1 MSDFEVATTV
11 ATSPDRLFGYLA
23 DVRHLPDYFPKALH
37 ATGGGPDE
45 EVSVTLDVDGV
56 ACEVAAW
63 VRADPG
69 TRRLQWGVPA
79 YGYQGWLTVSPGPAG
94 CELVVHVQAP
104 DDPDPRYELADTVD
118 SIRRAVRRA
127 AIPRPA

>member
-1 MSDFEVATTV
+1 MSDFEVVTRMPI
-11 ATSPDRLFGYLA
+11 SPERLFGYLA

-37 ATGGGPDE
+37 ATGGANE

-63 VRADPG
+63 VRADAR
-69 TRRLQWGVPA
+69 TRRLQWGVPG
-79 YGYQGWLTVSPGPAG
+79 YGYQGWLSVSPEPAG

-104 DDPDPRYELADTVD
+104 DDLDPGYELTDTVE
-118 SIRRAVRRA
+118 SIRRAARRA